1 MASHWWEIAAII
13 IGPIVAVAITLWYQN
28 RDRRYQNR
36 FDVFRS
42 LALSRR
48 HGLSTEFVNAL
59 NLIPVHFNR
68 DVEVMKRRRGL
79 MDLFNDP
86 QWTADDIATRA
97 RMLDRRETMVA
108 ELIRE
113 VGRAVNVSIDD
124 IEILK
129 GAYAPQSWADQEE
142 VTQRARRAALE
153 ILEGRRSVPV
163 QVIVPPQQPPPAIE
177 GN

>member
-1 MASHWWEIAAII
+1 MASHWWDIAAII
-13 IGPIVAVAITLWYQN
+13 IGPMAAVAITLWYQN

-42 LALSRR
+42 LALWRR

-68 DVEVMKRRRGL
+68 EAEVMKRRRSL

-86 QWTADDIATRA
+86 QWNVDDMATRA
-97 RMLDRRETMVA
+97 RLLDRRETLVA

-113 VGRAVNVSIDD
+113 IGAAVNVSIDD

-129 GAYAPQSWADQEE
+129 GAYAPQIWADQEE

-153 ILEGRRSVPV
+153 ILEGGRSIPV
-163 QVIVPPQQPPPAIE
+163 QVVLPPQTPPAIE
-177 GN
+177 EN